1 MARRCVVAALFFLAA
16 SSLYAQTA
24 PAPTSN
30 NILDGVVGMYRQAAA
45 GWQTAILAYANR
57 LFWLLAAIDFCW
69 TAINLALEQ
78 ADFSKIIAEI
88 IRRVI
93 VIGFYFALITNAS
106 TWPISIIDSFREMAA
121 AANHNI
127 AGIQTG
133 ITPSNIFDLGLRI
146 ASILSESVTF
156 SSPGE
161 SMARVL
167 TGILVL
173 VVFAM
178 VAGLLLVALIEM
190 YIALNA
196 ALILLAFGGSRWTQ
210 DYVNRYLAYLLS
222 VGMKIFAMQL
232 LIGIGQSFVLG
243 FVESFDGNHNQSL
256 IFIGVAVVLFLLVK
270 TIPEILQGVVSGV
283 SAGGAGHA
291 MLSGASALAGGAIGA
306 SIGAATG
313 GSGTAMAVW
322 EAAKLSQEK
331 SGSPQTRTQQAL
343 GALKTLASVAQSD
356 IIDQLQGAPSAQR
369 GSFGFRLAAKMQDER
384 SDIIAEKAKKEE
396 EKAKKDAKEAAQAS
410 VQTDLQNEIRPH
422 RPEPQPTHSQ
432 GSTHDAASR
441 SAEAVREPDS
451 RQGQP
456 LPSSEEGVE

>member
-1 MARRCVVAALFFLAA
+1 MAKRWVIAALFILAA
-16 SSLYAQTA
+16 SNLYAQTA
-24 PAPTSN
+24 PVTTSN
-30 NILDGVVGMYRQAAA
+30 NILDGVVTMYRQAAT
-45 GWQTAILAYANR
+45 GWQVAILAYAHR

-88 IRRVI
+88 IRRVM
-93 VIGFYFALITNAS
+93 VIGFYLALITNAS
-106 TWPISIIDSFREMAA
+106 SWPISIIDSFRELAT

-161 SMARVL
+161 SMARVM

-173 VVFAM
+173 VVFAL

-196 ALILLAFGGSRWTQ
+196 ALILLALGGSRWTQ
-210 DYVNRYLAYLLS
+210 DYVNRYLAYLFS

-243 FVESFDGNHNQSL
+243 FVESFDGNHGQSL

-270 TIPEILQGVVSGV
+270 TIPETLQGVVSGV
-283 SAGGAGHA
+283 SSSGAGHA
-291 MLSGASALAGGAIGA
+291 LLSGASAFAGSAIGA
-306 SIGAATG
+306 GVAAATG
-313 GSGTAMAVW
+313 GSGAGMAVL
-322 EAAKLSQEK
+322 EAAKLHQEK
-331 SGSPQTRTQQAL
+331 SDSPQTRTQQAL
-343 GALKTLASVAQSD
+343 GAIKTLASVAQND
-356 IIDQLQGAPSAQR
+356 LVDKLQGNPSAQR
-369 GSFGFRLAAKMQDER
+369 GSFGFRIAAKMQDER
-384 SDIIAEKAKKEE
+384 ANLAAEKVKKEQEKAKTEQ
-396 EKAKKDAKEAAQAS
+396 AKGMQ
-410 VQTDLQNEIRPH
+410 QDLQNEIRPSSA
-422 RPEPQPTHSQ
+422 RTTEPPITHTQGFSHDTADPSQ
-432 GSTHDAASR
+432 KAA
-441 SAEAVREPDS
+441 REPES
-451 RQGQP
+451 RPDQP
-456 LPSSEEGVE
+456 IFSST